1 MDDLNLEER
10 RLERLRNL
18 LTPMFNLPLFVK
30 GNEDGRL
37 DDIIKDTADKAEK
50 LMPMIKEALR
60 SDITLNELNQ
70 LYSDPENRKPLIP
83 KTPQELFEDLIGK
96 DNVENIIRNNWVGFS
111 RKPFD
116 IYKVNEIEI
125 EFYETDGKGDQVIHC
140 TVCYNEDTEKWSSE
154 NCIDHPEIPY
164 DTFQE
169 MKAHLKDIEDDIINN
184 GFRTINLP
192 NI

>member
-18 LTPMFNLPLFVK
+18 LTPMFNLPLFIK
-30 GNEDGRL
+30 GNEDGKF
-37 DDIIKDTADKAEK
+37 DDIIKKTADKAEE

-70 LYSDPENRKPLIP
+70 LYINPENRKPLIP
-83 KTPQELFEDLIGK
+83 KTPQELFEELIGK
-96 DNVENIIRNNWVGFS
+96 DNVDYIFKNNRVEFG
-111 RKPFD
+111 RKPFN
-116 IYKVNEIEI
+116 IYNVNEIEI
-125 EFYETDGKGDQVIHC
+125 NFLETDNKQDTVIHC
-140 TVCYNEDTEKWSSE
+140 TVCYNEDDKKWSSE
-154 NCIDHPEIPY
+154 NCIDSPDIPF

-169 MKAHLKDIEDDIINN
+169 MKEHLDEIEDDIVENN
-184 GFRTINLP
+184 FRTISLP